1 MIVKGTTA
9 SGFKYAVNSG
19 IAYDANFIKA
29 SVTMKKADGDPYERA
44 AAAYDMIDAVFCN
57 DDKQIKKL
65 MKHLAKQSETGRTD
79 VRTLISE
86 VNEIVAAIQ
95 EADEGTKKS

>member
-1 MIVKGTTA
+1 MIVKGVTS
-9 SGFKYAVNSG
+9 SGFKYEVNSG

-29 SVTMKKADGDPYERA
+29 SVKMKKAEADPYERA
-44 AAAYDMIDAVFCN
+44 EGAYDLIDAVFCN
-57 DDKQIKKL
+57 DDKQIRKL
-65 MKHLAKQSETGRTD
+65 MKHLAKKSETGRTD

-95 EADEGTKKS
+95 EADEGIKKS